1 MLVRPALVADAE
13 EIASVLRRSISELCV
28 LDHAGDSQVLD
39 QWLRNK
45 TPGTVRSWIEADDR
59 FVLVV
64 EENGTIVGVGSASSS
79 GEIVLN
85 YVAPEARFRGVSKS
99 IVGAL
104 EAHLR
109 SLGFIESKLTS
120 TRTAHAFYL
129 SMGYRDAGEPNASR
143 SVSGQPMR
151 KFL

>member
-13 EIASVLRRSISELCV
+13 EVASVLRRSISELCS
-28 LDHAGDSQVLD
+28 LDHAGDSKVLE

-45 TPGTVRSWIEADDR
+45 TPETVRSWIEADDR
-59 FVLVV
+59 FVLVA
-64 EENGTIVGVGSASSS
+64 EENGHILGVGSASSS

-85 YVAPEARFRGVSKS
+85 YVAPEARFKGVSKS
-99 IVGAL
+99 IVEAL

-120 TRTAHAFYL
+120 TRTAHTFYL
-129 SMGYRDAGEPNASR
+129 SMGYRDAGEPEVWR
-143 SVSGQPMR
+143 SIPGQPMS